1 MMASVNQNVGGT
13 YQAPVNNQPEPGTIF
28 NHQQPQANT
37 EVAIASSNTSEE
49 VLDTNEETDTK
60 EEVKTKRE
68 EAQPDNKNEQNVVG
82 NKRYVSW
89 KRETESKN

>member
-1 MMASVNQNVGGT
+1 M
-13 YQAPVNNQPEPGTIF
+13 ER
-28 NHQQPQANT
+28 
-37 EVAIASSNTSEE
+37 
-49 VLDTNEETDTK
+49 K

-89 KRETESKN
+89 KRETETKN

>member
-1 MMASVNQNVGGT
+1 MCEYFGYKVVNLKRLRVINIRLG
-13 YQAPVNNQPEPGTIF
+13 NLRPGEYRHLTK
-28 NHQQPQANT
+28 
-37 EVAIASSNTSEE
+37 E
-49 VLDTNEETDTK
+49 EETELRRLVERK

-89 KRETESKN
+89 KERQNQRIS